1 MSIDTVLQVA
11 LSALNTSQAALR
23 TASGNIANVNTPG
36 YARRVL
42 IQETL
47 VVGTQGSGVRVAEV
61 RRIVDAF
68 LIDELRNASSEAM
81 AAEVQASLHDRI
93 QSLLGGPGDENTLA
107 ARLNQ
112 MFVSLAD
119 LTMDSSSV
127 VRRTAAIND
136 LQAFGDEVSRLAQQI
151 QDLRAEVDRQIQ
163 GEITKVNDAL
173 KRIQDLNPLIARES
187 LAGRDASALIDQ
199 RDQAITDIAGVMDIR
214 VSDLGNN
221 TVGISTVSGV
231 TLLDNVPRKL
241 VYTPPAT
248 VTSATGFP
256 AITVNAFD
264 PSTGVAKAAGSPLD
278 RAVRSGSLRGY
289 LDMRNDQLPDLA
301 EQLGELAGMVVDQLN
316 AVHNDN
322 TAVPPP
328 NALVG
333 HNSGLTGA
341 DAHGFTG
348 KLTLAV
354 IDSSNEIAD
363 SFVLDFASYATF
375 DQAIAAANAA
385 LAGNGTLSLAGGVMS
400 FSAVNPANGVSML
413 QDATTPS
420 SRGGRGFAH
429 FFGLN
434 DLMEAKVPAHYDT
447 GLTGTDDHRFT
458 GAVSFE
464 VRGPNGDLASK
475 YTLDFASLAGTD
487 LGAVV
492 NDLNANLGAFASFS
506 LDANGEL
513 DITPTAAFA
522 GYQLVTVSDTT
533 NRASTGV
540 TISQLFG
547 IGPRYRAD
555 AALGVKV
562 TSRIEANNMLLAL
575 AKLDTAA
582 GAGVPALTVGDNR
595 GALELEDLAQ
605 RTVQFAAAGDLSAA
619 GVTLAEYAALIV
631 SKVSINAENIDHQSA
646 GASALRSALEQRLAS
661 ISGVNLDEELANMI
675 VYQNAFNA
683 AARLIAT
690 ADEMFDTLL
699 RVL

>member
-231 TLLDNVPRKL
+231 TLLDNVPRTL

-248 VTSATGFP
+248 GTSATGFP

-289 LDMRNDQLPDLA
+289 LDMRNGQLPDLA

-434 DLMEAKVPAHYDT
+434 DLMEAKVPAHY
-447 GLTGTDDHRFT
+447 
-458 GAVSFE
+458 
-464 VRGPNGDLASK
+464 
-475 YTLDFASLAGTD
+475 
-487 LGAVV
+487 
-492 NDLNANLGAFASFS
+492 
-506 LDANGEL
+506 
-513 DITPTAAFA
+513 
-522 GYQLVTVSDTT
+522 
-533 NRASTGV
+533 
-540 TISQLFG
+540 
-547 IGPRYRAD
+547 
-555 AALGVKV
+555 
-562 TSRIEANNMLLAL
+562 
-575 AKLDTAA
+575 
-582 GAGVPALTVGDNR
+582 
-595 GALELEDLAQ
+595 
-605 RTVQFAAAGDLSAA
+605 
-619 GVTLAEYAALIV
+619 
-631 SKVSINAENIDHQSA
+631 
-646 GASALRSALEQRLAS
+646 
-661 ISGVNLDEELANMI
+661 
-675 VYQNAFNA
+675 
-683 AARLIAT
+683 
-690 ADEMFDTLL
+690 
-699 RVL
+699 